1 MNEIYASD
9 AYIKYAKD
17 NSKQME
23 EYLNQ
28 YYGSDATDSTE
39 GSIVDAQNSSLDN
52 LISIAVSL

>member
-1 MNEIYASD
+1 MNEIYASN
-9 AYIKYAKD
+9 AYKKYAEE